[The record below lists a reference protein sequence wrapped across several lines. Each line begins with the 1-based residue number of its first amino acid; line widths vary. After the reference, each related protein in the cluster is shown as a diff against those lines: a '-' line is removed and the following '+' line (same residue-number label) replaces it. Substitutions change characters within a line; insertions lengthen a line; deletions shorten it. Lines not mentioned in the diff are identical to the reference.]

1 MPQIADAGFLVAYWM
16 KGDSHYQWAR
26 SLDTEVPMLTCAP
39 ALTEAAHL
47 MRTADPLL
55 QMILDGDLIADFD
68 IAHHAEYLQ
77 LWLRKFADLRP
88 DFTDACIV
96 AMADLTLRSEVLT
109 VDRRDFSA
117 YRTLAG
123 EPLNCI
129 FPPVK

>member
-1 MPQIADAGFLVAYWM
+1 MPQIADAGFLVAYWI
-16 KGDSHYQWAR
+16 KEDRHHKWAR
-26 SLDTEVPMLTCAP
+26 EIGLDVPLLTCAP

-47 MRTADPLL
+47 MRTAEPLL

-68 IAHHAEYLQ
+68 IGLHARYLQ

-96 AMADLTLRSEVLT
+96 AMADFTLHSEILT

-123 EPLNCI
+123 KPLDCV
-129 FPPVK
+129 FPPVQ